1 MIPQIPENELEISF
15 VRSSGPGGQ
24 HVNKTSTKAQ
34 VSWNIKESSAFTD
47 DQKERIM
54 EKHPTEILQTSNQE
68 TRSQSE
74 NKRRAIKKLNDMIE
88 SALKEEKKRI
98 PTKPT
103 YGSQVQRLLQK
114 RHRSV
119 IKSLRKKPNLDDES

>member
-1 MIPQIPENELEISF
+1 MILEIPENELEVSF

-34 VSWNIKESSAFTD
+34 VSWNIKDSSAFND
-47 DQKERIM
+47 KQKERIIA
-54 EKHPTEILQTSNQE
+54 KYHTETLQTSNQE
-68 TRSQSE
+68 TRSQPE
-74 NKRRAIKKLNDMIE
+74 NKRRAIKKLNDLVE
-88 SALKEEKKRI
+88 SALWEEKKRI

-103 YGSQVQRLLQK
+103 YGSQIQRLLQK

-119 IKSLRKKPNLDDES
+119 IKSLRKKPDLGDES